1 MFRKQFQPYRIT
13 DKRKFMKYGIWVTQ
27 EMFDVYQDGTKKLT
41 HRNQGWRRSR
51 PYEKMSS
58 AKIGLAMA
66 KDDLYDDSFDV
77 SEINSVTVK
86 GKRIGYYYGEP
97 SAPERKEEH
106 VTYHIEKYY

>member
-1 MFRKQFQPYRIT
+1 
-13 DKRKFMKYGIWVTQ
+13 
-27 EMFDVYQDGTKKLT
+27 MFDVYQDGTKKLT

-66 KDDLYDDSFDV
+66 KDDLYDDGFDV